1 MREYLKGIML
11 ECEYPDEAVE
21 YLLSSFDKLWEKCPD
36 ELIRLIAEYEESHD
50 IDYTGNHPD
59 QRRRL
64 HR

>member
-50 IDYTGNHPD
+50 KIGRAHV
-59 QRRRL
+59 
-64 HR
+64 